1 MTANVR
7 VLHHTTLIERM
18 HTSKAW
24 GGRQVLGPGLR
35 RLLASERD
43 AGARPVL
50 SRVLVLGRL
59 LQPRLGRAPVRKL
72 LRTGILIMVPTNEV
86 SNFTSVTAC
95 QFTLSKSE

>member
-35 RLLASERD
+35 RLLASQRD
-43 AGARPVL
+43 AGARPVHSVSSARQAAAAPPR
-50 SRVLVLGRL
+50 SRTCAGAAA
-59 LQPRLGRAPVRKL
+59 QG
-72 LRTGILIMVPTNEV
+72 
-86 SNFTSVTAC
+86 NFDHGTC
-95 QFTLSKSE
+95 R